1 MSISDRKEGDAI
13 RSAIDWIR
21 EHVEL
26 RGLSESPA
34 EG

>member
-1 MSISDRKEGDAI
+1 MGISDQNEGDAI
-13 RSAIDWIR
+13 RNAIEWIR

-26 RGLSESPA
+26 RDLSGSPA